1 MKQLLEAGVHFGHQT
16 TRWNPKMKKYIYGA
30 RNGIYI
36 VDLQQT
42 LKMFREAE
50 KFVRKITEAGKKI
63 LFVATKKQAQE
74 LIKEEAERCGMYFM
88 NQRWL
93 GGTMTNFSTIRK
105 SIDRLLQLEKME
117 EEDEFERL
125 HKKEALKKRKEIEK
139 LNKFLGGIKNMREL
153 PHAIFIIDTQ
163 KERIALAEAK
173 NLGIKTC
180 ALVDTNCDP
189 DGIDFPFPGNDDA
202 IRSIKLFTSR
212 IADVAIEG
220 QEVFRAGRK
229 DENSAEE
236 EKLEPAKKASDKDD
250 QGENG
255 SIETGQ
261 NSESAEEKVPA

>member
-36 VDLQQT
+36 VDLQKT

-50 KFVRKITEAGKKI
+50 KFVREAAQAGKKI

-74 LIKEEAERCGMYFM
+74 LIAAEAERCNMYYV

-93 GGTMTNFSTIRK
+93 GGTMTNFTTIRK
-105 SIDRLLQLEKME
+105 SIDRLLNLEKME
-117 EEDEFERL
+117 EEGEFERL
-125 HKKEALKKRKEIEK
+125 HKKEALKKHKEIEK
-139 LNKFLGGIKNMREL
+139 LNKFLRGIKNMREL

-163 KERIALAEAK
+163 KERIALAEAR
-173 NLGIKTC
+173 NLGIKII

-189 DGIDFPFPGNDDA
+189 DGINFPFPGNDDA

-212 IADVAIEG
+212 LADVALEG
-220 QEVFRAGRK
+220 QEVFQAKRK
-229 DENSAEE
+229 DANGARDEKPEPSA
-236 EKLEPAKKASDKDD
+236 KASDKNKQSESVDAKSD
-250 QGENG
+250 KG
-255 SIETGQ
+255 
-261 NSESAEEKVPA
+261 SESAEEKVPA